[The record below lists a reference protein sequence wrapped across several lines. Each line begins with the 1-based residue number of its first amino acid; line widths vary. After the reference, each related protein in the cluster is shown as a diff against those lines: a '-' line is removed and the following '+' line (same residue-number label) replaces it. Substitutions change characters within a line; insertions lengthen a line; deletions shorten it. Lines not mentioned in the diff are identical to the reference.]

1 MEAEVEGQFFVSPIS
16 NPVAGDKLRSK
27 ILKLTKARKHSSNI
41 VNQEKKLKRG
51 VKEVIK
57 AIRKGATGICILAGD
72 VNPVDVISH
81 IPVLCEENGLPY
93 IYVRSRMELGAAAQ
107 TKKPTSVVILQE
119 PEGDKLLEK
128 YAKLYDKI
136 KSANPYI

>member
-1 MEAEVEGQFFVSPIS
+1 MQ
-16 NPVAGDKLRSK
+16 
-27 ILKLTKARKHSSNI
+27 

-81 IPVLCEENGLPY
+81 IPVLCEESGLAY

-119 PEGDKLLEK
+119 PDSEKLASK
-128 YAKLYDKI
+128 YAKLFEKI
-136 KSANPYI
+136 KSANPYV

>member
-1 MEAEVEGQFFVSPIS
+1 M
-16 NPVAGDKLRSK
+16 
-27 ILKLTKARKHSSNI
+27 LTQ

-81 IPVLCEENGLPY
+81 IPVLCEESGLPY

-119 PEGDKLLEK
+119 PDSEKLASK
-128 YAKLYDKI
+128 YAKLFEKI
-136 KSANPYI
+136 KSANPYV